1 MSTPLMFGIHLPA
14 DVLSVTRPSEREAV
28 LAKARRLAALAD
40 IVGLDYI
47 LGAGGT
53 GNFPTEVT
61 LALLGAARRARVVA
75 PVSVSAWHPGLLA
88 RFGLVAARV
97 SHGRFGIDLRG
108 GPHPEDRRMD
118 EFVDALQTLWA
129 GNPGGEEPPE
139 IVVSG
144 GWRAGVS
151 LAARTADRYLS
162 PALPLDDVPARI
174 VDLATQ
180 AAATARAPG
189 FAMSASVLVRA
200 PAGHRWVAPNPQGP
214 LDEASAEGRLDEA
227 ERRDAQTRSTGL
239 RGRPDA
245 IAAQLD
251 AYRRAGVGLFVLDL
265 PDPEVDLPVFAR
277 EVIPLVREVE
287 RRSMPVRIAAV

>member
-1 MSTPLMFGIHLPA
+1 MSTPLAFGIHLPA
-14 DVLSVTRPSEREAV
+14 DVLGVTRPSDREAV
-28 LAKARRLAALAD
+28 FAKARRLAALAD

-75 PVSVSAWHPGLLA
+75 PVSVTAWHPGLLA

-97 SHGRFGIDLRG
+97 SGGRFGIDLRG
-108 GPHPEDRRMD
+108 GPHPEDRRVD

-129 GNPGGEEPPE
+129 GSLGGEERPE
-139 IVVSG
+139 IVVSS

-151 LAARTADRYLS
+151 LAARTADRYVS
-162 PALPLDDVPARI
+162 PALPLEDMPARM

-180 AAATARAPG
+180 AAAVGRSPG

-200 PAGHRWVAPNPQGP
+200 PAGHRWVTPNSDSP
-214 LDEASAEGRLDEA
+214 LDRIDEA
-227 ERRDAQTRSTGL
+227 ERRDAQTRLTGL
-239 RGRPDA
+239 RGRPDV
-245 IAAQLD
+245 IAARLD
-251 AYRRAGVGLFVLDL
+251 AYRRVGVGLFVLDL

-277 EVIPLVREVE
+277 EVIPLVRELE
-287 RRSMPVRIAAV
+287 RQSAPIAAV